1 MRLAARSGQHGGVCP
16 RPSVTQPG
24 TRMHAES
31 APPSTKN
38 EKETMVPGT
47 SRVSAAPA
55 PCDAGPGLRRGTRT
69 DAWRRDPSCAIAGEW
84 SDRGARRGDL
94 ETRLRRRAALRAPR
108 TTSSVPSR
116 TALRH
121 SLRRPL
127 LRPLRAP
134 GSPPA
139 PGRQKTRPP
148 WKRPLA
154 HTRHLAWAGGTRPGA
169 APASLAHTRF
179 SKVCT

>member
-55 PCDAGPGLRRGTRT
+55 PCDDAG
-69 DAWRRDPSCAIAGEW
+69 
-84 SDRGARRGDL
+84 
-94 ETRLRRRAALRAPR
+94 RRAWAQAWDTHGRL
-108 TTSSVPSR
+108 
-116 TALRH
+116 
-121 SLRRPL
+121 
-127 LRPLRAP
+127 AP
-134 GSPPA
+134 GPVLCHRWRMERSRSA
-139 PGRQKTRPP
+139 PGVT
-148 WKRPLA
+148 
-154 HTRHLAWAGGTRPGA
+154 
-169 APASLAHTRF
+169 
-179 SKVCT
+179 